1 MRDRY
6 GTEHCAAS
14 VQVQLVCCDSMG
26 VSGNGRR
33 MVVGTGEAAEEG
45 LEGIVI
51 VAAASARL
59 QFRGRI
65 LSALA
70 PLALALLSHSDMQ
83 PSRPRRRPSLV
94 CRPALESK
102 Q

>member
-1 MRDRY
+1 MERNTVLPLY
-6 GTEHCAAS
+6 KYNWYAVTAWES
-14 VQVQLVCCDSMG
+14 VA
-26 VSGNGRR
+26 
-33 MVVGTGEAAEEG
+33 MVVGMGEAAEEG